1 MDDRHED
8 PVQRFR
14 ALHDRD
20 GPFVIANAWDAGSAR
35 ALARMGYEALGTSSA
50 GLAFTLGLP
59 DGSGRVSRETVL
71 VNARR
76 IMEAGR
82 LPVTVDLE
90 SGYAHTPEGVAETI
104 GMTVDIGAAGGSIE
118 DATGDPDHPVF
129 DVGEAVARLQAARN
143 AIDARGS
150 AFVLT
155 ARAEG
160 FRPDDPDALKAIID
174 RLCRYHEAGGDCL
187 YAPGLRTREEIATVR
202 RHVPGPL
209 NVVMGLTASDL
220 TLADL
225 AELGVKRVSVGSA
238 FARAGWGA
246 FLAAAA
252 EVHDHGT
259 FGFAAAAAPFARV
272 NGMFEES

>member
-1 MDDRHED
+1 MGDRRED

-20 GPFVIANAWDAGSAR
+20 GLFVVANAWDAGSAR
-35 ALARMGYEALGTSSA
+35 ALAQMGYEALGTTSA
-50 GLAFTLGLP
+50 GLAFTHGLP

-76 IMEAGR
+76 IMDAAR

-104 GMTVDIGAAGGSIE
+104 GMTVDLGAAGGSIE
-118 DATGDPDHPVF
+118 DATGDSDNPTF
-129 DVGEAVARLQAARN
+129 DIGAAVARLQAARD
-143 AIDARGS
+143 AIDSRDS
-150 AFVLT
+150 PFVLT

-160 FRPDDPDALKAIID
+160 FRPDDPGTLKDVID

-187 YAPGLRTREEIATVR
+187 YAPGLRTRDEIATVR

-225 AELGVKRVSVGSA
+225 AALGVKRVSVGSA
-238 FARAGWGA
+238 FVRAGWGA

-252 EVHDHGT
+252 EVRDHGT
-259 FGFAAAAAPFARV
+259 FGFATTAAPFARV
-272 NGMFEES
+272 NGLFEER